1 MFSGTMETEELLSDD
16 LTGMNRNVLR
26 MGVLVEEA
34 LRKSVAVFETEDF
47 ILASEV
53 IDDDHKI
60 DHMQALIEDQCARII
75 ASERPTARDL
85 RRILTAIKIAA
96 ELERMGDHARHLS
109 KRARAVTDSAFTDV
123 LPMIQDMAE
132 LGISMVHDG
141 LTAFIDDDEAAA
153 VLVAARDDEID
164 GLHKKVYKKI
174 LNIMRD
180 NPELIEKGM
189 ELVLV
194 NRFLERLGDHVTNM
208 CESIVFSRRAE
219 HVELNK

>member
-1 MFSGTMETEELLSDD
+1 
-16 LTGMNRNVLR
+16 
-26 MGVLVEEA
+26 
-34 LRKSVAVFETEDF
+34 
-47 ILASEV
+47 
-53 IDDDHKI
+53 
-60 DHMQALIEDQCARII
+60 
-75 ASERPTARDL
+75 